1 MVGCCPQNVFKL
13 NKIVHILG
21 IIVMYNIL
29 RVLIASGVS
38 PWNRIKE
45 SGRLY
50 HPLYKSFTEQKC
62 LYG

>member
-1 MVGCCPQNVFKL
+1 MFFNL
-13 NKIVHILG
+13 HKIVHILS
-21 IIVMYNIL
+21 ILVMYNIL

-50 HPLYKSFTEQKC
+50 HPLLKSYTEQKG